1 MTVSIENFV
10 KAIYKQSSLPG
21 SDTKLSTIAR
31 MLQISNA
38 AATDMARKL
47 SIKNLVH
54 YTKYKPLTLTSEGEE
69 LALNV
74 IRKHRLWESFLYKTL
89 NLSLHEIHREAE
101 VLEHLTSNF
110 LANKIDNFLGNPSTD
125 PHGDPIPAYDG
136 KEKNDESLL
145 LLSEVNAGNSYD
157 ICRLYSSE
165 KDFFDFCDSNQLA
178 IGSTIKV
185 EKQYES
191 GKMTEIKVNQNTIL
205 LNEDFTR
212 IIYVKTNK
220 KQLEG

>member
-1 MTVSIENFV
+1 MTVSVENFL
-10 KAIYKQSSLPG
+10 KAIYKQSNLYDA
-21 SDTKLSTIAR
+21 DTKLSTIAG
-31 MLQISNA
+31 LLNISNA

-47 SIKNLVH
+47 SARKLVY
-54 YTKYKPLTLTSEGEE
+54 YTKYKPLTLTAKGNE

-101 VLEHLTSNF
+101 VLEHLSSDF

-125 PHGDPIPAYDG
+125 PHGDPIPANNG
-136 KEKNDESLL
+136 KEKNDDSQL
-145 LLSEVNAGNSYD
+145 LLSEVNAGNSYK

-165 KDFFDFCDSNQLA
+165 KDFFDFCASNHIA

-185 EKQYES
+185 EKQYDS
-191 GKMTEIKVNQNTIL
+191 RKMTEIKVNRNIIL
-205 LNEDFTR
+205 LNKEFTSV
-212 IIYVKTNK
+212 IYVKQIKNS
-220 KQLEG
+220 